1 MRGNEGDASTSIRR
15 RKHADTLR
23 GYRKSVGDCINSR
36 RSVSSALRMLSV
48 LTASLLTCGGVGSV
62 VAQDYPEREIRL
74 VIGFPPGGGA
84 DLMTRYFAE
93 QLRPLSGK
101 PVLVENKPGASGRL
115 ASTYVAQA
123 RPDGYTV
130 YFVGGTTLA
139 SSVHTLKTPPIDPL
153 KDLEPI
159 GTVLRSPWVMVV
171 DAKSP
176 FNTVAALTAHLK
188 ERKDKASYAAFSTTG
203 IVMGELYKSV
213 ADLQTVQVLYKTPG
227 DALNDMLGGNIDVLF
242 ADPGF
247 VRGQVENGKLRA
259 LAVSTTSRSKA
270 MAEVPTMA
278 EAGVPGIDLTV
289 WWTTMVPVGTPQ
301 PIKDKLR
308 AWFDR
313 ILRMPETE
321 TFLAGQGADVFIS
334 TPEETTAYL
343 RQEIKNWGEYVR
355 KAKIEPQ

>member
-1 MRGNEGDASTSIRR
+1 MASTLKCAARVGRATKAMHARASVDE
-15 RKHADTLR
+15 HADTLR
-23 GYRKSVGDCINSR
+23 GYRKSVDDGDFNSR
-36 RSVSSALRMLSV
+36 RSVSSGLLVV
-48 LTASLLTCGGVGSV
+48 LAVGLLACCGVGSG

-101 PVLVENKPGASGRL
+101 PVLVENKPALPGVSPPPMWRKRVQTATPYISWVALRL
-115 ASTYVAQA
+115 
-123 RPDGYTV
+123 
-130 YFVGGTTLA
+130 
-139 SSVHTLKTPPIDPL
+139 LKRAYAENSPIDPL

-278 EAGVPGIDLTV
+278 EAGVPGIDLTC
-289 WWTTMVPVGTPQ
+289 GGQ
-301 PIKDKLR
+301 P
-308 AWFDR
+308 WFR
-313 ILRMPETE
+313 SALPSR
-321 TFLAGQGADVFIS
+321 
-334 TPEETTAYL
+334 
-343 RQEIKNWGEYVR
+343 
-355 KAKIEPQ
+355 